1 VADERIDPRIT
12 FVPGFPDAGGLRAMV
27 AKRGGV
33 GFVLHPATV
42 EAVMAISDSGGAM
55 PPKATFFAP
64 KPRSGLFL
72 VKR

>member
-1 VADERIDPRIT
+1 VA
-12 FVPGFPDAGGLRAMV
+12 G
-27 AKRGGV
+27 RGGV
-33 GFVLHPATV
+33 GFILHPATV
-42 EAVMAISDSGGAM
+42 EAVMAVSDSGGAM